1 MPARVSV
8 MAASEAAFPAR
19 YRRREQVRHLF
30 GDMADRYASFY
41 LRSDPSA
48 DALADWMVRE
58 GEEAKRSFELALRAG
73 AGSVPAQSR
82 ELRAFMDAVEAVPSW
97 VDFEQ
102 LDRGALAY
110 QRFGLMGMIILSAW
124 SLINGYHSSAAVKP
138 LAFTGQLRHR
148 TQRRLAETA
157 RFVSEVSQTDGLR
170 ARQTGFTICVRVRL
184 VHAFVRRACWESGR
198 WQSEAWG
205 EPINQA
211 DMFGTL
217 LEFSLLMMDGAM
229 RLGFRV
235 TPDEREAILALWRYC
250 GYLSGVDE
258 WLLSKMASERD
269 TRHMSRLLRLVQP
282 GPDEDS
288 RALTAQLLHVPR
300 LNAQGRGPALLAIA
314 VSRFHNGLARALNGP
329 EISDELGL
337 PDDLWQHALHPVRAV
352 LTPLELLREQI
363 PGASLR
369 ASELGNRAVR
379 SDLLRILRGVE
390 PSFAPPV

>member
-1 MPARVSV
+1 MTSN
-8 MAASEAAFPAR
+8 EAEFPAR
-19 YRRREQVRHLF
+19 YRRRPQVRHLF

-41 LRSDPSA
+41 LRADPLA
-48 DALADWMVRE
+48 DALADWISRE
-58 GEEAKRSFELALRAG
+58 GEEAKQAFEQALRAG
-73 AGSVPAQSR
+73 GGSATAQSP
-82 ELRAFMDAVEAVPSW
+82 ELRAFMDAVQAVPSW

-138 LAFTGQLRHR
+138 LAFTGQLRHN

-157 RFVSEVSQTDGLR
+157 RFVSEVSQTQSLR
-170 ARQTGFTICVRVRL
+170 AGQTGFTICVRVRL
-184 VHAFVRRACWESGR
+184 IHAFVRKACWESGR

-229 RLGFRV
+229 RLGFRIS
-235 TPDEREAILALWRYC
+235 PEEREAILALWRYS
-250 GYLSGVDE
+250 GYLSGVDD
-258 WLLSKMASERD
+258 WLLSQMASEGA
-269 TRHMSRLLRLVQP
+269 TRRMSRLLRLVQP

-288 RALTAQLLHVPR
+288 RALTDELLHVPR
-300 LNAQGRGPALLAIA
+300 LNAQGKGPALLAVA

-329 EISDELGL
+329 EIADDLAL

-352 LTPLELLREQI
+352 LTPLELLRERI

-390 PSFAPPV
+390 PSFTPPA